1 MHENSGEV
9 RRETDIA
16 AAGRPWWQACCLGCL
31 ALLVAVGIGGYIL
44 LRVAVG
50 PSVVRLSTLPE
61 GYPKNL
67 MPYRLEDAQAISLV
81 SGAHK
86 GNMMRIL
93 ESPVRLLSRA
103 FGSVSSSE
111 PGTLERSRTALEG
124 YASSLHSMDTLTIE
138 WKEFSASPEEVKV
151 YYTNLFQAA
160 GLSLRTIHDEA
171 TATDFLLGQSPT
183 AVVQIE
189 LHDTVAI
196 PGIDGLIMTVDYI
209 TEKNISSS

>member
-1 MHENSGEV
+1 MQESPAEI

-31 ALLVAVGIGGYIL
+31 ALLIATGIGGYIL

-50 PSVVRLSTLPE
+50 PSVVHLSTLPE
-61 GYPKNL
+61 GYPTKL
-67 MPYRLEDAQAISLV
+67 VPYRLEDAEAISLV

-93 ESPVRLLSRA
+93 QSPLRLMSRA
-103 FGSVSSSE
+103 FGNASSSE
-111 PGTLERSRTALEG
+111 SGTLEKSRMAIEG
-124 YASSLHSMDTLTIE
+124 YASSLRAMDTVTIE
-138 WKEFSASPEEVKV
+138 WVGLDATPEAVKM

-160 GLSLRTIHDEA
+160 DLSLRTIHDEA
-171 TATDFLLGQSPT
+171 TGTDFLLGQGAN

-189 LHDTVAI
+189 LHDTATV
-196 PGIDGLIMTVDYI
+196 PGIDGVIMTVDYI
-209 TEKNISSS
+209 TEKNISS